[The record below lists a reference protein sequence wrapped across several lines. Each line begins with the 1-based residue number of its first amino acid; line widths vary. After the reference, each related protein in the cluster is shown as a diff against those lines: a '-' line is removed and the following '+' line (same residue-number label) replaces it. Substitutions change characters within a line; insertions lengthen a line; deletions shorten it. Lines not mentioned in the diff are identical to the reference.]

1 MKASQLEYSFRILTL
16 RFVVASYSS
25 LYLLSSIKM
34 LSLCH
39 LVFLVT
45 PKILPT
51 CVVPGKS
58 YLMESY
64 KTHIFQNAY
73 IFSSKIVRILRQGLN
88 LTHLIHFVSNI
99 GLILAARMKGHMKT
113 RFVANLHALCVS
125 CFRDRILDRATISCR
140 SSLGIV
146 GVKLVL
152 NLWVWV
158 HFQINMCNTL
168 FWNHFCF
175 SLGIFGFKCIC

>member
-1 MKASQLEYSFRILTL
+1 MKASQLEYSFRILNL
-16 RFVVASYSS
+16 RFVNASYTS

-88 LTHLIHFVSNI
+88 LTHLIHFVSNNNHLQRKPNGI

-125 CFRDRILDRATISCR
+125 CFRDI
-140 SSLGIV
+140 
-146 GVKLVL
+146 L

-158 HFQINMCNTL
+158 HFQI
-168 FWNHFCF
+168 
-175 SLGIFGFKCIC
+175 GQD